1 MTKKQKC
8 KVCNYNFQIDKS
20 KVYQVE
26 DIQAP
31 TSLFKSKV
39 YIDVMDCPNCG
50 CQHYLWKRLP
60 KILIN
65 GNKNDN

>member
-1 MTKKQKC
+1 MIKKQKC
-8 KVCNYNFQIDKS
+8 KVCNFNFKIDKS

-26 DIQAP
+26 DMGTA

-39 YIDVMDCPNCG
+39 YIDVIDCPNCG

-60 KILIN
+60 RISLRE
-65 GNKNDN
+65 NKNE